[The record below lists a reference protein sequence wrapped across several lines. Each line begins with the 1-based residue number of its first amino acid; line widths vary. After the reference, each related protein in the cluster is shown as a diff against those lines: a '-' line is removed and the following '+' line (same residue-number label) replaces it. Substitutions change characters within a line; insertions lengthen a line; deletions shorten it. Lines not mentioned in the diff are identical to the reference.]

1 MDNTM
6 KTLTTQKTI
15 RWTELK
21 YVWVMTQKGLFVS
34 NAVVPMDLSYSV
46 LSYPNSEDSHIV
58 WVSSGR
64 FTLDKTF
71 SVDQN
76 CGKKMSI
83 PVHDKKKTQMSKLE
97 TYNMPFSHAMKKLW
111 DISQDFGQHI
121 CSRVNSL

>member
-1 MDNTM
+1 M

-34 NAVVPMDLSYSV
+34 NAVLPMDLSYSV
-46 LSYPNSEDSHIV
+46 LSYPNSEDSYIV

-64 FTLDKTF
+64 FTLVKTF

-83 PVHDKKKTQMSKLE
+83 PVHNKKIKTQGSKLE
-97 TYNMPFSHAMKKLW
+97 INDTPFLHAVKNCET
-111 DISQDFGQHI
+111 SQDFG
-121 CSRVNSL
+121 